1 MSSSLSTELTMNAL
15 VRPAI
20 AGALASGYLYYRNGY
35 KMLDYKIAGL
45 VTGSVLVGDMFGNVV
60 FKRVGLQATQNA
72 GLKSF
77 EHMITAP
84 LLTGGVF
91 AASYKM
97 IYPWDKQTPIYK
109 LVGIAAAA
117 DAVSERLSTPLAQM
131 MRPDAVDE
139 F

>member
-1 MSSSLSTELTMNAL
+1 MSSGLSTELTMNSL

-20 AGALASGYLYYRNGY
+20 AGALASGFLYYRNGY

-60 FKRVGLQATQNA
+60 FKRVGLQATENA

-84 LLTGGVF
+84 LLSGGVF
-91 AASYKM
+91 AGAYKM
-97 IYPWDKQTPIYK
+97 IYSWDKTTPIYK
-109 LVGIAAAA
+109 LVALAATA
-117 DAVSERLSTPLAQM
+117 DAVSEKISTPFAHMLQ
-131 MRPDAVDE
+131 PDAVDE

>member
-1 MSSSLSTELTMNAL
+1 MSSNLGTELTMNAL
-15 VRPAI
+15 VRPAM
-20 AGALASGYLYYRNGY
+20 AGALASGFLYWRNGY

-45 VTGSVLVGDMFGNVV
+45 IAGSVWVGDMAGNVA
-60 FKRVGLQATQNA
+60 FKRIGLESSNA

-77 EHMITAP
+77 EHMMSAP
-84 LLTGGVF
+84 LVAGGVF
-91 AASYKM
+91 AGAYKM
-97 IYPWDKQTPIYK
+97 VYPWDKKTPIYK

-117 DAVSERLSTPLAQM
+117 DAVSEKLSTPFSQM